1 MVADTQMISLRLDIR
16 VDDLI
21 VKKLRRLRPTRNL
34 PFIEIQQSAKETELS
49 LLVENL
55 DLHKVREL
63 SGERLDALL
72 KPREVGFD
80 LRPQQ
85 SLHVVIGEL
94 RP

>member
-1 MVADTQMISLRLDIR
+1 MVAYTQMIALRLDIR

-21 VKKLRRLRPTRNL
+21 VKKLRRLRPARDL

-55 DLHKVREL
+55 GLHKVREL

-72 KPREVGFD
+72 KPREVGLPRCSTD
-80 LRPQQ
+80 
-85 SLHVVIGEL
+85 
-94 RP
+94 